1 MLQRLLV
8 IFEDEKVSPE
18 ALTYARE
25 LARRMDSEVTLLM
38 LIEMHF
44 QSRTFLDSKR
54 ETFRTLKKRIKKTM
68 TEFAA
73 EFFQEE
79 IEVTLALRTGNPPEE
94 LLKFLSANPPFQ
106 AVIWGSTVELRGGHW
121 ITGVAGSLECPL
133 LTVSKKAGDAFTAYK
148 PGTV

>member
-25 LARRMDSEVTLLM
+25 LALRMDSEVTLLM

-44 QSRTFLDSKR
+44 QSRMFLDSKR
-54 ETFRTLKKRIKKTM
+54 ETFRNLKKRIKKTM

-94 LLKFLSANPPFQ
+94 LLKFLSATPPFQ
-106 AVIWGSTVELRGGHW
+106 AVIWGSSLALRSGHW
-121 ITGVAGSLECPL
+121 INGVSGSFEGPL
-133 LTVSKKAGDAFTAYK
+133 LTVTKKEGSS
-148 PGTV
+148 